1 MSNSNIDIGKQ
12 WYALHTKP
20 HKERQVASFLRS
32 RNMEV
37 FLPLL
42 RVNPVNPRAARE
54 RPYFPNY
61 IFAHLDLAVTGLS
74 ALQWTPGLLR
84 MVEFGGV
91 FGTVP
96 GALIDQLKLRLTEI
110 RSAGGISLQGLRI
123 GDRVRVIDGPFEGYE
138 GVFDA
143 RLSGSDRVRVLLEL
157 ISEFQ
162 RRDSGQ
168 RSDSVYLNEGNITRL
183 SA

>member
-1 MSNSNIDIGKQ
+1 MSNMGKQ

-20 HKERQVASFLRS
+20 HKERQVASLLRS
-32 RNMEV
+32 RNLEV

-42 RVNPVNPRAARE
+42 RVNPVNPRASRE
-54 RPYFPNY
+54 RPYFPSY
-61 IFAHLDLAVTGLS
+61 LFVHVDLAVTGLS

-84 MVEFGGV
+84 MVEFGDV

-96 GALIDQLKLRLTEI
+96 GTLIDQLKRRLTEI
-110 RSAGGISLQGLRI
+110 RSAGGVVLQELRV
-123 GDRVRVIDGPFEGYE
+123 GDRVRVTGGPFEGYE

-143 RLSGSDRVRVLLEL
+143 RLSGADRVRVLLEL
-157 ISEFQ
+157 IGEFQ
-162 RRDSGQ
+162 LRSAQ
-168 RSDSVYLNEGNITRL
+168 RAVSVELNVGNITRL

>member
-1 MSNSNIDIGKQ
+1 MCKQ

-20 HKERQVASFLRS
+20 HKECQVASLLRS
-32 RNMEV
+32 RSLEV

-61 IFAHLDLAVTGLS
+61 LFAHVDLAVTGLS

-91 FGTVP
+91 LGTVP
-96 GALIDQLKLRLTEI
+96 AALIAELKQRLNDI
-110 RSAGGISLQGLRI
+110 RAAGGVALQGLRP
-123 GDRVRVIDGPFEGYE
+123 GDCVRVTGGPLQGYE
-138 GVFDA
+138 GIFDA
-143 RLSGSDRVRVLLEL
+143 RVSGADRVRVLLEL
-157 ISEFQ
+157 IGDFQ
-162 RRDSGQ
+162 SRRSAP
-168 RSDSVYLNEGNITRL
+168 RAVPVELNAGNIAKLR
-183 SA
+183 

>member
-1 MSNSNIDIGKQ
+1 MCKQ

-20 HKERQVASFLRS
+20 HKECQVASLLRS
-32 RNMEV
+32 RSLEV

-61 IFAHLDLAVTGLS
+61 LFAHVDLAVTGLS

-91 FGTVP
+91 LGTVP
-96 GALIDQLKLRLTEI
+96 GALIAQLKQRLYEI
-110 RSAGGISLQGLRI
+110 RAAGGLALQELSG
-123 GDRVRVIDGPFEGYE
+123 GDRVRVTSGPFQGYE
-138 GVFDA
+138 GVFDV
-143 RLSGSDRVRVLLEL
+143 RLSGADRVRVLLEL
-157 ISEFQ
+157 IGDYQ
-162 RRDSGQ
+162 RP
-168 RSDSVYLNEGNITRL
+168 RSASRAVPVELNVGNVAKLR
-183 SA
+183 S